1 MQIVAIVPTIS
12 TGPPAFFILSLF
24 MKNPTD
30 ASKGSSM
37 NLPINASV
45 SAYVKF
51 YKSQLN
57 EIDIKKKYPK
67 ETELKIKEHL
77 NYISEIAEFL
87 DKTPKDIE
95 NLENEV
101 SSAEGKIRA
110 LNRASSVAIGYGAG
124 KKTGM

>member
-45 SAYVKF
+45 F
-51 YKSQLN
+51 
-57 EIDIKKKYPK
+57 DI
-67 ETELKIKEHL
+67 
-77 NYISEIAEFL
+77 
-87 DKTPKDIE
+87 
-95 NLENEV
+95 
-101 SSAEGKIRA
+101 SSGT
-110 LNRASSVAIGYGAG
+110 NQVAIIAVNTKPGT
-124 KKTGM
+124 K